1 MISPNALPD
10 CFCWLQEA
18 KQTQGLSALIRVT
31 AFNSYQK
38 LIKNHKLIKIQPQ
51 NPNQTSA
58 SKAWPNLSLKVL
70 TKDIQ
75 NTKYKIYKIYK
86 NISWPNFS
94 FNIINTIKVQ
104 NLYQTSTSKSRP
116 NCTFLSINIS
126 NTNNIKKFWVGIFK
140 GQGHISQ
147 VYYTAVTDI
156 HLALFSTFIQK
167 VLLGKC
173 YWSTFALFFTWG
185 YFFEKNGMTSRT
197 SSRGYI

>member
-94 FNIINTIKVQ
+94 FNIVNTIKVQ

-116 NCTFLSINIS
+116 NCRHHVPQHQHQQH
-126 NTNNIKKFWVGIFK
+126 KKTSKSFELVSSKARVTSVKCTKQKWV
-140 GQGHISQ
+140 S
-147 VYYTAVTDI
+147 
-156 HLALFSTFIQK
+156 
-167 VLLGKC
+167 
-173 YWSTFALFFTWG
+173 
-185 YFFEKNGMTSRT
+185 
-197 SSRGYI
+197 